1 MSELPNNDTL
11 PDDFAAALPEA
22 PPESAFQA
30 AEAAA
35 DPNQAESAPIRAE
48 AAALNA
54 ADANADADLARPARL
69 SQFRSRRRTQF
80 SMVIPALLL
89 IGYGV
94 LLLSETIT
102 PEVQDYPPLVL
113 LGVGVGVL
121 ALALLARFFI
131 NGRRE
136 RSLFL
141 IGVTLGGGLGLAALT
156 AEGRLTTTQLWTFGI
171 MVVGAALLLSYLFGR
186 GRDSGVVLPALALIV
201 AGLVAIPVAE
211 GAISSDV
218 LISLVR
224 LAPLALIGAALLW
237 LPRALR
243 ERD

>member
-1 MSELPNNDTL
+1 MSELPNDTRT
-11 PDDFAAALPEA
+11 DDFPANGTEVPS
-22 PPESAFQA
+22 ESAFQA

-35 DPNQAESAPIRAE
+35 DPNQVESEPIRAE

-80 SMVIPALLL
+80 SMVIPAFLL

-102 PEVQDYPPLVL
+102 PDVQEYPPLLL
-113 LGVGVGVL
+113 LGAGVGAL

-156 AEGRLTTTQLWTFGI
+156 ADGRLTSTQLWTFGI
-171 MVVGAALLLSYLFGR
+171 MVVGVALLLSYLFGR

-201 AGLVAIPVAE
+201 VGLVAIPVAE
-211 GAISSDV
+211 GVFSSDV